1 MLIRKIV
8 LQPINLANAPKRS
21 TDKIGPGEGASA
33 TVRGSSGVCELRG
46 SRGRRRRGGQAI
58 ALHCMPHAVGNFIM
72 RLSVSSDQ
80 ESASG
85 QAGVAATAA
94 AAAAAGGAVT
104 AAAGGGGSPRVSR
117 IYCGS
122 SAATRSKSIKRNK
135 RQKHKQF
142 QLKCQRSPLFD
153 HSPFPSLTCPSPLVV
168 VNGARA
174 HTLQVRFHAAAT

>member
-1 MLIRKIV
+1 M
-8 LQPINLANAPKRS
+8 
-21 TDKIGPGEGASA
+21 
-33 TVRGSSGVCELRG
+33 RGSSGVCELRG
-46 SRGRRRRGGQAI
+46 SGGRRGRGGQAI

-94 AAAAAGGAVT
+94 GGAVT
-104 AAAGGGGSPRVSR
+104 AAAAGGGSPRVSR

-153 HSPFPSLTCPSPLVV
+153 RSPFPYLPFPLLDNV

>member
-1 MLIRKIV
+1 MGE
-8 LQPINLANAPKRS
+8 AE
-21 TDKIGPGEGASA
+21 GEGERS
-33 TVRGSSGVCELRG
+33 
-46 SRGRRRRGGQAI
+46 
-58 ALHCMPHAVGNFIM
+58 HCMPHAVGNFIM

-94 AAAAAGGAVT
+94 AVVAAGGAVT
-104 AAAGGGGSPRVSR
+104 VAGGGGSPRVSR